1 MNLSWKKAQK
11 NNSCTMRYIV
21 FFIASLL
28 CKYSFAQHCPFD
40 GAHLIA
46 VKAVG
51 KNGKMMTG
59 SNPVFYLKEVDNSMS
74 DSCTSSPGLIKKQ
87 LLTDVQFKADCN
99 ERYGRNRYNSTL
111 KDRLTKAGV
120 FANANRMININQ
132 GECTCMLTG
141 KSETVYTNYIYRPR
155 KFVIAY
161 SINGKEINVPV
172 PAELIFSLCTSSNLQ
187 NFEPVTIQL

>member
-1 MNLSWKKAQK
+1 
-11 NNSCTMRYIV
+11 MRHIV
-21 FFIASLL
+21 LFIASLL
-28 CKYSFAQHCPFD
+28 CKFSFAQHCPFD

-59 SNPVFYLKEVDNSMS
+59 SNPVFYLKEVDNSMA

-87 LLTDVQFKADCN
+87 ILTATQFKTDCN
-99 ERYGRNRYNSTL
+99 KRYDRNGYNATL
-111 KDRLTKAGV
+111 KGRLTKAGV
-120 FANANRMININQ
+120 FTTANGMININQ
-132 GECTCMLTG
+132 GECTCTLIG
-141 KSETVYTNYIYRPR
+141 KSETVYTNYIYQPR

-161 SINGKEINVPV
+161 TMNGKEIHVPV
-172 PAELIFSLCTSSNLQ
+172 PAGSIFSLCTSNDLQ